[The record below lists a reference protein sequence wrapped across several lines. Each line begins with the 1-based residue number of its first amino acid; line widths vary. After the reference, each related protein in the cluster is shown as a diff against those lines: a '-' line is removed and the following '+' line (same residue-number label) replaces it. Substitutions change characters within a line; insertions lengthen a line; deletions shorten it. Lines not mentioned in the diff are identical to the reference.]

1 MTRIEEEKL
10 RASLAKV
17 IDAWWDGEGG
27 AQSLSIRMPFVGD
40 ETFELM
46 AAAAASVLIALDDAQ
61 RCMINNGIVKAD
73 DF

>member
-10 RASLAKV
+10 RASLAKA

-27 AQSLSIRMPFVGD
+27 AQSLDVRMPFVGPA
-40 ETFELM
+40 TFELM
-46 AAAAASVLIALDDAQ
+46 ALAATTVLVALDDAQ
-61 RCMINNGIVKAD
+61 RSMIDGGIVKAD